1 MATLTFMNHTIFDHG
16 ASSKLGQVLALHGI
30 RKPLL
35 CTDRGL
41 VGLGMVDA
49 LAANLDNEAALTV
62 FDGTPENPTQVA
74 VEDAV
79 AAHAHGPGG
88 R

>member
-41 VGLGMVDA
+41 VDLGMVDA
-49 LAANLDNEAALTV
+49 LAANL
-62 FDGTPENPTQVA
+62 GTTRPSRFSMGHLKTLLRWLLKMRSLNI
-74 VEDAV
+74 
-79 AAHAHGPGG
+79 
-88 R
+88 